1 MANKTEIIL
10 SAKDETRQAIDS
22 AVGNLNRLK
31 GGAEAIT
38 GGLSSL
44 GGGLVAGLIGA
55 GFAANIKSAIDS
67 LDQFDEAAE
76 RIGITAESLSGLT
89 YAGKL
94 TGVQFDDLTGAIG
107 KFSVKVGEAA
117 SGNNE
122 AVALFKDLGI
132 SIRDAGGKVKDVDAL
147 FLEAADAFAE
157 LQGGAEKNAL
167 AADVF
172 GKSWQKLGPL
182 MNAGADG
189 IRGLV
194 DEGKKL
200 GAVIDD
206 KLAKQAAQFNDNM
219 DRLATVSSA
228 AGKSIAASFLP
239 ALNTLSENFLVAIRN
254 SDGFWASLG
263 RFVTMNPFKDHATRL
278 TEMRAEYENLDF
290 LLSNG
295 RSKNETADR
304 ARLAALEKEIKLY
317 DQLQAAAT
325 GSSAPDT
332 GQRAVVRTATG
343 TPKKEKAKTE
353 TAEATDEA
361 KAYAKA
367 MEQLAKSTTDA
378 TASQLGLSKTQ
389 TTLLEL
395 MQSPAWASMPET
407 WRETAVAQFEQ
418 ARASEKA
425 AADLAQLNKLLG
437 ETDSS
442 KLEEARNDM
451 QLLADALE
459 RGVISEE
466 KYLDAVQKRLQDGNK
481 DIATQKTLAEELGL
495 TFTSAFESAVAGGGN
510 FRSVL
515 KGLEQDIIKL
525 LVRMSVTEPLG
536 NAVKG
541 INWGSLVS
549 GIAGYFSGTPTANAK
564 GGVYDSPS
572 LSAYS
577 GQIVS
582 KPTMFAFARGAG
594 LMGEAGPEAILPL
607 KRGSDGR
614 LGVEGGGSNVTV
626 NVINNTDA
634 QARTERRSDGKGNQF
649 IEVIIEQVNGR
660 IAGDIGRGSGPVP
673 AAMQSVY
680 GLQRT
685 AGAY

>member
-38 GGLSSL
+38 SGLSSL
-44 GGGLVAGLIGA
+44 GGGLVAGLLGA

-117 SGNNE
+117 SGNTE

-147 FLEAADAFAE
+147 FLEAADAFSE

-228 AGKSIAASFLP
+228 AGKSIAAGIVP

-254 SDGFWASLG
+254 SDGFWASIG

-541 INWGSLVS
+541 INWGSIVS

-572 LSAYS
+572 LYAYS

-582 KPTMFAFARGAG
+582 KPTLFAFARGAG

>member
-31 GGAEAIT
+31 GGAEAVT
-38 GGLSSL
+38 SGLSSL
-44 GGGLVAGLIGA
+44 GGGLVAGLLGA

-117 SGNNE
+117 SGNAE

-132 SIRDAGGKVKDVDAL
+132 SIRDAGGQVKNVDAL
-147 FLEAADAFAE
+147 FLEAAEAFSE

-182 MNAGADG
+182 MNAGAEG
-189 IRGLV
+189 ISALV

-304 ARLAALEKEIKLY
+304 ARLSALEKEIKLY

-343 TPKKEKAKTE
+343 APKKEKAKTE

-541 INWGSLVS
+541 INWGSIFS